1 MPVVKTRHRAMLW
14 LVQGALTVAVGAFL
28 IRALAK
34 HWSEF
39 RALRFPIEL
48 RIGWVLVA
56 AGAVLGTYLLLIAGW
71 RLVLSGW
78 DQRLPF
84 SRAVRVWTLSNLGR
98 YLPGK
103 VWSVAG
109 LAVLA
114 QREGVAGW
122 SAVGAAV
129 AMQAVAIGSGIAV
142 AAATVPG
149 ALSTVRLGVAAAIA
163 AATIAALASPHAVA
177 LLARVTGW
185 KDLRA
190 VPIRAVLLA
199 GAVMTIAW
207 AGYGLAF
214 WCLARGMLGTSSLT
228 TAHATGVFTS
238 GYLVGLAAIFSP
250 GGVGVREAVFIPLLT
265 PSLGAGGAL
274 VLTAA
279 SRILLTIMEA
289 LAALLGLAF
298 GGRSGAATTE
308 AEPRSA
314 GAD

>member
-1 MPVVKTRHRAMLW
+1 VPAVKTRHRVMLW
-14 LVQGALTVAVGAFL
+14 VLQGALALVVGAFFV
-28 IRALAK
+28 RALARY
-34 HWSEF
+34 WNEF
-39 RALRFPIEL
+39 RALHFPIEL
-48 RIGWVLVA
+48 HVWWVLAA
-56 AGAVLGTYLLLIAGW
+56 AGAVLVTYLLLIAGW
-71 RLVLSGW
+71 RLVLAGW

-84 SRAVRVWTLSNLGR
+84 SRAMRVWTLSNLGR

-142 AAATVPG
+142 AAAAVPG
-149 ALSTVRLGVAAAIA
+149 ALSTIRLGVAALIA
-163 AATIAALASPHAVA
+163 AASIAALASPPAVA

-190 VPIRAVLLA
+190 VPIGAVLMA
-199 GAVMTIAW
+199 GVVVTVAW

-214 WCLARGMLGTSSLT
+214 WCLARGTLGTSSLT
-228 TAHATGVFTS
+228 AAHATGVFTA
-238 GYLVGLAAIFSP
+238 GYLVGLAVIFSP
-250 GGVGVREAVFIPLLT
+250 GGVGARELVFIPLLT
-265 PSLGAGGAL
+265 PSVGAGGAV
-274 VLTAA
+274 VLTIA

-289 LAALLGLAF
+289 LAALLGLAL
-298 GGRSGAATTE
+298 GGPPVAPATE